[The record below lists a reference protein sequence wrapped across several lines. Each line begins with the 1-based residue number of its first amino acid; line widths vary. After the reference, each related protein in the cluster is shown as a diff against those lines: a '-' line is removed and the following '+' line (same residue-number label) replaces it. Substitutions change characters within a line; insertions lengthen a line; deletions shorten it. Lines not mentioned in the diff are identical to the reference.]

1 MNQVFEERNLKLVN
15 TNTIANQMCI
25 GCWEWYCIRMD
36 LLSTLVVGSACGFCI
51 VGRASINPVLLA
63 LLLRYILTL

>member
-1 MNQVFEERNLKLVN
+1 
-15 TNTIANQMCI
+15 MCV